1 MILHLTPDPTQ
12 FSKPRL
18 KVTIKTIRRRIM
30 DSWAANLVAHLDAEP
45 EIPVA
50 AYSVK
55 TIAQPVPA
63 PVPAPAPAAAVSLR
77 VDMRESGLK
86 AALTSSYVS
95 CALPVADVW
104 IGCSG
109 EDVAAGGILLERKTV
124 ADFDASVKD
133 GRYREQKGRLL
144 AYAQERG
151 AKVAYVVEGDISR
164 SSLGPRALTKL
175 IARCEFVYG
184 IPVFRVRTLQETA
197 ELVETLLAMWA
208 EGDFAATERTQKA
221 ADGIHVVKKTNNAD
235 PHTYALNVLCQC
247 PGVSVKIAEAWLTAH
262 GGSLKAVME
271 ADVTTLANLKVG
283 ARRVGNAVAERFK
296 SCLRGE

>member
-1 MILHLTPDPTQ
+1 MN
-12 FSKPRL
+12 
-18 KVTIKTIRRRIM
+18 
-30 DSWAANLVAHLDAEP
+30 SWAANLVADLDTEE
-45 EIPVA
+45 EISSIP
-50 AYSVK
+50 YSVK
-55 TIAQPVPA
+55 IIAQ
-63 PVPAPAPAAAVSLR
+63 PAPAAAAAHPLSTSTNQSILR
-77 VDMRESGLK
+77 VDMRETGLK
-86 AALTSSYVS
+86 AALTSPHVS

-109 EDVAAGGILLERKTV
+109 EEVAVGGILLERKTV

-164 SSLGPRALTKL
+164 SSLGPKALTKL

-197 ELVETLLAMWA
+197 ELVETLLVMWA
-208 EGDFAATERTQKA
+208 DGDFTGTERVQKA

-262 GGSLKAVME
+262 EGSLKAVLV
-271 ADVTTLANLKVG
+271 ADVATLANLKMG
-283 ARRVGNAVAERFK
+283 TRRIGNAVAERFK
-296 SCLRGE
+296 AFW

>member
-1 MILHLTPDPTQ
+1 
-12 FSKPRL
+12 
-18 KVTIKTIRRRIM
+18 M
-30 DSWAANLVAHLDAEP
+30 DAWAANLVAQMGPDEP
-45 EIPVA
+45 EVPDTS
-50 AYSVK
+50 YSVK
-55 TIAQPVPA
+55 TITQVITPQP
-63 PVPAPAPAAAVSLR
+63 LR
-77 VDMRESGLK
+77 VDMREVSLK
-86 AALTSSYVS
+86 SALTRLHVS

-109 EDVAAGGILLERKTV
+109 EEVAAGGILLERKTV

-164 SSLGPRALTKL
+164 SSLGPKALTKL
-175 IARCEFVYG
+175 IARCEFIYG

-197 ELVETLLAMWA
+197 ELVETLLAMWEA
-208 EGDFAATERTQKA
+208 GEFAATERAQTA

-247 PGVSVKIAEAWLTAH
+247 PGVSVKIAEAWLTAYS
-262 GGSLKAVME
+262 GSLKAIME
-271 ADVTTLANLKVG
+271 ADAGTLADLKVG
-283 ARRVGNAVAERFK
+283 SRRVGKVVAERFK
-296 SCLRGE
+296 SLW

>member
-1 MILHLTPDPTQ
+1 MN
-12 FSKPRL
+12 
-18 KVTIKTIRRRIM
+18 
-30 DSWAANLVAHLDAEP
+30 SWAANLVANLDTE
-45 EIPVA
+45 EDIPVT

-55 TIAQPVPA
+55 TIAQPGPACASGAVP
-63 PVPAPAPAAAVSLR
+63 VSPAAATLSLR
-77 VDMRESGLK
+77 VDMRETGLK
-86 AALTSSYVS
+86 ALLTSRHVS

-109 EDVAAGGILLERKTV
+109 EDVSAGGILLERKTV

-164 SSLGPRALTKL
+164 SSLGPKALTKL

-208 EGDFAATERTQKA
+208 DGDFVATERAQKA

-262 GGSLKAVME
+262 SGSLKAVLE
-271 ADVTTLANLKVG
+271 ADVATLANLKVG
-283 ARRVGNAVAERFK
+283 ARRVGNAVAERF
-296 SCLRGE
+296 RGCINP